1 MKPTP
6 AIDTSVKLGGP
17 TAFKLSE
24 KEYLLTQ
31 LPGAAGGRFL
41 LYYGMRQFFQNGG
54 GPCYIVSVGGYN
66 TGDVEA
72 SKLADGIDLLI
83 KEQEPTMLVLPDCM
97 LLKVD
102 DCISVQQKALM
113 HCGNV
118 MRNRVVI
125 LDVWGGD
132 RAINEGPIAEFRDK
146 LGINCLDFAAAYYPW
161 VNTTVV
167 QDNELSYAN
176 IDNLAQLQSLIR
188 LELKLPIDPIT
199 TNASPKE
206 KALQK
211 TVDYITNTPTDWA
224 AASSAAG
231 ADNKP
236 KSQQEQSSDA
246 RMQCQLLNKSLL
258 ALSPMFNSVL
268 GELKNRLNLLPPS
281 SAMAGIYTMVDN
293 TRGVWEAPAN
303 VSLNGVISPAVNL
316 SAEDQEDLNVTTQ
329 EKSINAIRS
338 FIDEGVL
345 VKGARTLDGNSLD
358 WRYISVRRT
367 MIMLEESCR
376 LAAKAMVFEPN
387 KANTWVT
394 IKSMIQNFLTGIWK
408 RGGLA
413 GAVPDDAFSVHVG
426 LGETMSPEDIL
437 EGILRVSV
445 LVAISRPAEFIEIT
459 FQQQMQKS

>member
-1 MKPTP
+1 
-6 AIDTSVKLGGP
+6 
-17 TAFKLSE
+17 
-24 KEYLLTQ
+24 
-31 LPGAAGGRFL
+31 
-41 LYYGMRQFFQNGG
+41 MRQFFQNGG

-176 IDNLAQLQSLIR
+176 IDNLAQLQSLLR
-188 LELKLPIDPIT
+188 LELKLPTDSIT

-211 TVDYITNTPTDWA
+211 TVDDIANTLADWA

-246 RMQCQLLNKSLL
+246 RMQSQLLNKSLL

-345 VKGARTLDGNSLD
+345 V
-358 WRYISVRRT
+358 
-367 MIMLEESCR
+367 
-376 LAAKAMVFEPN
+376 
-387 KANTWVT
+387 
-394 IKSMIQNFLTGIWK
+394 
-408 RGGLA
+408 
-413 GAVPDDAFSVHVG
+413 
-426 LGETMSPEDIL
+426 
-437 EGILRVSV
+437 
-445 LVAISRPAEFIEIT
+445 
-459 FQQQMQKS
+459 